1 MPRPPKHQSEH
12 TRARALESAD
22 GLLHQHGYLGVSMD
36 SIADRVGIRKA
47 SLYHHFP
54 DGKDQIMLEIG
65 EHWVD
70 KFKHGFQNAFQTGST
85 VRQRLEA
92 IAAFVFQDTRQTNRV
107 LQNTIPHLPLE
118 HQQTLG
124 AGFYLHI
131 FGTTQ
136 NVFETGI
143 QTGELRPHDTR
154 FSAFAFLSL
163 LSEMGA
169 ADHQKTW
176 ADLPTRVTSILLNG
190 LEADTAKE
198 KS

>member
-1 MPRPPKHQSEH
+1 MPRPPKHQTEN
-12 TRARALESAD
+12 TRARALDAAD
-22 GLLHQHGYLGVSMD
+22 ALLHEHGYLGASMD
-36 SIADRVGIRKA
+36 AIADQVGIRKA

-70 KFKHGFQNAFQTGST
+70 KFKNGFQNAFQAGST
-85 VRQRLEA
+85 VRERLEA

-107 LQNTIPHLPLE
+107 LQNTIPYLPAQ

-124 AGFYLHI
+124 TGFYLHI

-143 QTGELRPHDTR
+143 TTKELRPHDTR

-169 ADHQKTW
+169 PEHQKTW
-176 ADLPTRVTSILLNG
+176 LDLPSRVTSILLDG
-190 LEADTAKE
+190 LEADTPKE
-198 KS
+198 KP